1 MRFVVIGAGAVGGV
15 VGGLLHRSGA
25 DVVLI
30 ARGAHL
36 ERIQRQGLR
45 LLTYQGDTD
54 EQVTAVG
61 SVAEVDWRD
70 DDVALLGVK
79 SDATNALLP
88 ELAAVAPPSVSV
100 VCLQNG
106 IANEPA
112 AMRWFENVYG
122 ITVMAPTTHL
132 EPGVVEANCGPIA
145 AILDIGRYPSGVDET
160 AREVAT
166 ALERA
171 SMVSEPRD
179 DITRWKNRKLVSN
192 LGNAVNAACAP
203 GEAADELLRLV
214 RAEGEGVLAAA
225 GYDVATTAEDRQRR
239 GDILQRYPR
248 ENRTRGG
255 SSSWQSLARGT
266 GAIEADYLN
275 GEIVRIGRGIGCPAP
290 ANEFIRR
297 LAVAMAKERA
307 EPQSNDA
314 AAVLSQLGATAL

>member
-1 MRFVVIGAGAVGGV
+1 MRFVVVGAGAVGGV

-25 DVVLI
+25 EVVLI

-36 ERIQRQGLR
+36 ERIRQHGLR
-45 LLTYQGDTD
+45 LLTFDGDTD
-54 EQVTAVG
+54 EHMDAVG

-70 DDVALLGVK
+70 DDIALLAAK
-79 SDATNALLP
+79 SDATNGLLP
-88 ELAAVAPPSVSV
+88 ELAAVTPPSVGI

-106 IANEPA
+106 IANEPTSL
-112 AMRWFENVYG
+112 RWFENVYG

-132 EPGVVEANCGPIA
+132 EPGVVEANCGPVA
-145 AILDIGRYPSGVDET
+145 AILDIGRYPSGVDDT
-160 AREVAT
+160 AREVAS

-171 SMVSEPRD
+171 GIVSEPRV
-179 DITRWKNRKLVSN
+179 DIMRWKNRKLVSN

-203 GEAADELLRLV
+203 GEAADELLRRV
-214 RAEGEGVLAAA
+214 RAEGEETLAAA
-225 GYDVATTAEDRQRR
+225 GYDVATAAEDRERR

-275 GEIVRIGRGIGCPAP
+275 GEIVRIGREIGHATP
-290 ANEFIRR
+290 ANELIRR
-297 LAVAMAKERA
+297 VVVAMAKDRA
-307 EPQSNDA
+307 QPQSRDA
-314 AAVLSQLGATAL
+314 ATVLLQLG

>member
-25 DVVLI
+25 EVVLI

-36 ERIQRQGLR
+36 ERIQERGLR
-45 LLTYQGDTD
+45 LLSFQGDTD

-61 SVAEVDWRD
+61 SVAEVDWREN
-70 DDVALLGVK
+70 DVALLGAK
-79 SDATNALLP
+79 SDATNALVP
-88 ELAAVAPPSVSV
+88 ELATVAPPSVSV

-112 AMRWFENVYG
+112 AVRWFEKVYG
-122 ITVMAPTTHL
+122 ITVMAPTTHM
-132 EPGVVEANCGPIA
+132 EPGVVEANCGPVA
-145 AILDIGRYPSGVDET
+145 AILDIGRYPSGVDDT
-160 AREVAT
+160 ARDVAA

-171 SMVSEPRD
+171 NMVSVPRA
-179 DITRWKNRKLVSN
+179 DIMRWKNRKLVSN

-203 GEAADELLRLV
+203 GDAADELLRQV

-225 GYDVATTAEDRQRR
+225 GYDVATTAEDRERR

-266 GAIEADYLN
+266 GAIETDYLN
-275 GEIVRIGRGIGCPAP
+275 GEIVRIGREIGHPTP
-290 ANEFIRR
+290 ANELIRR
-297 LAVAMAKERA
+297 LAVTMAKERA

-314 AAVLSQLGATAL
+314 AAVLAQLGAAS